1 MFPFI
6 RSVTERFIFFVASL
20 FPEHATA
27 FWKVFL
33 AALSCFSSKII
44 LSRDSLTS

>member
-1 MFPFI
+1 MSPFI
-6 RSVTERFIFFVASL
+6 YSVTESFIFFVTSL

-27 FWKVFL
+27 FWKLFL
-33 AALSCFSSKII
+33 AALDSFSSKII